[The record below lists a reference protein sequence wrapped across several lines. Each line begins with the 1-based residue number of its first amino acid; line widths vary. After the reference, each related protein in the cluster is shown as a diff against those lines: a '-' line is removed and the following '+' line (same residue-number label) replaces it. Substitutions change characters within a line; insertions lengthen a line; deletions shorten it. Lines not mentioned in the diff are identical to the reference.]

1 MKIIVWLGNPG
12 KEYEN
17 TRHNVG
23 FLMTEYFREA
33 WSFGEWEETKFK
45 WLISRKAW
53 SDIVL
58 FRPMTYMN
66 LSGEALSSIVNFYKI
81 DPKNDIIVISDD
93 IDMEFGK
100 VRKREKWSHGGQN
113 GLKDIIA
120 KLGTDEFTRIKI
132 GIGRDPRFTVSDWVL
147 SRFSWEE
154 RATLEKEIFQS
165 VSEIIESWIQK

>member
-23 FLMTEYFREA
+23 FLLVEYFRLV
-33 WSFGEWEETKFK
+33 WGFGEWEDSKFK
-45 WLISRKAW
+45 WLISKKVW

-66 LSGEALSSIVNFYKI
+66 LSGEAVSCIVNFYKI
-81 DPKNDIIVISDD
+81 DPKTDLIVLSDD

-113 GLKDIIA
+113 GLKDIMA

-132 GIGRDPRFTVSDWVL
+132 GIGRDPRFEVSDWVL
-147 SRFSWEE
+147 SKLSKEE
-154 RATLEKEIFQS
+154 RETLEKEIS
-165 VSEIIESWIQK
+165 ATVSTLIENWIKE